1 MLLTTNDKCHYIEL
15 RGIHRKGAKHT
26 SLHISRYACKEPGKS
41 ILVENDDS
49 KELEVVDSMKL
60 KCNNDRSWNI
70 TEKTKVK
77 TCVCKY
83 IQKL

>member
-1 MLLTTNDKCHYIEL
+1 MLLTTNDKWHYIN
-15 RGIHRKGAKHT
+15 IHRKGAKHT

-70 TEKTKVK
+70 TEKTKIK

>member
-1 MLLTTNDKCHYIEL
+1 MNCQAFLFVFCFDCVFHYFDSIFFVKMT
-15 RGIHRKGAKHT
+15 IFQNWAK
-26 SLHISRYACKEPGKS
+26 IDAFS

-70 TEKTKVK
+70 TEKTKIK